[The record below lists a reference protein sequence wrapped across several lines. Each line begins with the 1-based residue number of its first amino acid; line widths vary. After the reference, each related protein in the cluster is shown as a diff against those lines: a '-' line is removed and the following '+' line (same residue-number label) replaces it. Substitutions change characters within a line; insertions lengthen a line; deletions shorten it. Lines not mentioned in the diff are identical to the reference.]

1 MRPRDAGKENAMATE
16 ISKSKRD
23 VSRKEAGGLP
33 ENLKEMEQAYLPDAC
48 VYENDDDLILLL
60 DVPGV
65 EKGQVRIEVDEADT
79 LQVYARNGFKEPD
92 GALFREWSPGD
103 YHRSFR
109 LGQGF
114 NKDSIQARIELGV
127 LELRIPRR
135 QEAKPRRVEIQA

>member
-1 MRPRDAGKENAMATE
+1 MATE

-23 VSRKEAGGLP
+23 GSRKEAGGMP
-33 ENLKEMEQAYLPDAC
+33 ENLKELEQAYLPDAC
-48 VYENDDDLILLL
+48 AYENDDGLILLL
-60 DVPGV
+60 DLPGV

-79 LQVYARNGFKEPD
+79 LQVHARNGFQEPG

-109 LGQGF
+109 LGRGF
-114 NKDSIQARIELGV
+114 DKDAIQARTEMGV

-135 QEAKPRRVEIQA
+135 EEMKPKRVEIQA

>member
-1 MRPRDAGKENAMATE
+1 MATE
-16 ISKSKRD
+16 ISKSSKRD
-23 VSRKEAGGLP
+23 ASRKEAGGMP
-33 ENLKEMEQAYLPDAC
+33 ENLKELQQAYLPDAC
-48 VYENDDDLILLL
+48 VYETEDDLIVSL

-65 EKGQVRIEVDEADT
+65 EKGQVRIEVDESDT
-79 LQVYARNGFKEPD
+79 LQVYARNGFKEPE
-92 GALFREWSPGD
+92 GALFREWGPGD

-114 NKDSIQARIELGV
+114 DKDAIQARLDMGV

>member
-1 MRPRDAGKENAMATE
+1 MATE
-16 ISKSKRD
+16 LSKPKRD
-23 VSRKEAGGLP
+23 GSRKEAGGMP
-33 ENLKEMEQAYLPDAC
+33 ENLKELQQAYLPDAC
-48 VYENDDDLILLL
+48 AYENDDELIVSL

-65 EKGQVRIEVDEADT
+65 EKGQVRIEVDESDT
-79 LQVYARNGFKEPD
+79 LQIHARNGFAEPG
-92 GALFREWSPGD
+92 GALFREWAPGD

-114 NKDSIQARIELGV
+114 DKDAIQARLEQGV